1 MQSTYFAYKF
11 LNHFSQF
18 AYIFYSIFP
27 GCVVLI
33 KWRRTVGSFYWLP
46 ILLFSKPNIFRAFA
60 GPRKQFLLL
69 LPSKT
74 QHSLLKVF
82 QWKRQKGDLTNTRD
96 IFGLENKTKKTIIH
110 DDLCLPF
117 YLLYYFTV
125 VPANNN
131 VDFVFFLML
140 ELTAEAASAIW
151 WPDFP
156 HISPEAFPHFLP
168 FGTRIRIEKKDTFC
182 R

>member
-1 MQSTYFAYKF
+1 MRS
-11 LNHFSQF
+11 
-18 AYIFYSIFP
+18 P
-27 GCVVLI
+27 
-33 KWRRTVGSFYWLP
+33 
-46 ILLFSKPNIFRAFA
+46 

-69 LPSKT
+69 LPFKT

-82 QWKRQKGDLTNTRD
+82 QWKQQKGDPTNTRD
-96 IFGLENKTKKTIIH
+96 IVGLENKTEKAIIH

-117 YLLYYFTV
+117 YSLFILQLSQEKT
-125 VPANNN
+125 N
-131 VDFVFFLML
+131 VDFIFFPML

-168 FGTRIRIEKKDTFC
+168 FGTRIRIEKKATFLSLEQAT
-182 R
+182 